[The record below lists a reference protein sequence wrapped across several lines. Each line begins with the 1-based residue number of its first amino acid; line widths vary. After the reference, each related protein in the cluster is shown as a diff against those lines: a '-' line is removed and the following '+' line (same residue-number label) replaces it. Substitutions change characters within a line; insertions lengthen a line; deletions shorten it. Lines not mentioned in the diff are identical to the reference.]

1 MIHIFNDLQARKIV
15 KDITNEEK
23 FLTLKKDDGVYVG
36 FDPTA
41 SSLHLGNYV
50 QIITL
55 KRFQKQGFKSIGL
68 VGGATGMIGDPSGK
82 NSERNLL
89 SNDEIIFNKN
99 KISRQLK
106 SFGLEV
112 IDNYDWWKNVS
123 IIDFLRDIGKLLNI
137 NYMIQKDSVKSR
149 LETGISFTEFSYQ
162 LIQGWDFNW
171 LYDHNNVKMQIGGSD
186 QWGNITSGLEI
197 IRKEKGENNALGLTI
212 NLLTTSLGKKFGKSE
227 NNAVWLDSELTTPYE
242 MYQYLLNTT
251 DEDVEK
257 MLMWL
262 TFLEVDQILEIVRN
276 HLEDPK
282 KRYAQK
288 KLATEVVNDIHGI
301 DEMKNIEVINDVLFN
316 GGDIKS
322 LTSVQLES
330 ISEIVPCL
338 ETCETNIVEILV
350 DTKVASSKRDAREL
364 IIGNAISINGQKI
377 VNIDYEYKIEENNK
391 KYSILKK
398 GKKKFFVIKH

>member
-322 LTSVQLES
+322 LTSVQLEN
-330 ISEIVPCL
+330 ISGIVPCL